1 MLFTDISHA
10 VGFSLVP
17 LNEKPTYNVASG
29 GPAPVTPAIN
39 AAQIP
44 IIMDPRDTD
53 SAQQLLSASPPPYLE
68 LFNEPDYSYQGV
80 TPLTDAVTAAHN
92 LSQIFATSHPST
104 QYISPALADANSDWL
119 PTFRDNC
126 NGCFDQIDIVSMHL
140 YNPDP
145 AAALNLITQLHGTW
159 PDKRIWIT
167 ELSPALTGCTLDA
180 AGIVNWAK
188 TLIPQIQALGYV
200 EKIFWNCGEHAP
212 GLDGGDQC
220 NPSLTND
227 DGSPTDVLKGL
238 ASICGIN

>member
-1 MLFTDISHA
+1 MLGDV

-17 LNEKPTYNVASG
+17 LNEKPDYDTASG
-29 GPAPVTPAIN
+29 SPAPVTPALN

-44 IIMDPRDTD
+44 IVMDPRDTD
-53 SAQQLLSASPPPYLE
+53 QALQILSSSPPAYLE
-68 LFNEPDYSYQGV
+68 LFNEPDYSYQGI
-80 TPLTDAVTAAHN
+80 TPLTDPVTAAHN
-92 LSQIFATSHPST
+92 LSQIFAAAHPST
-104 QYISPALADANSDWL
+104 QYISPALANANSNWL

-126 NGCFDQIDIVSMHL
+126 NNCFDQIDIISMHL

-145 AAALNLITQLHGTW
+145 TAAMGLITQLHGTW

-167 ELSPALTGCTLDA
+167 ELSPALDSCTLDV
-180 AGIVNWAK
+180 AGVANWAK

-212 GLDGGDQC
+212 GLNGAANQC

-227 DGSPTDVLKGL
+227 DGSPTEVLTAL
-238 ASICGIN
+238 ASVCGIGSG